1 MIYWF
6 GDTEHSVR
14 FRIFGQEGMNLKP
27 VEEIESFLKS
37 PPKDAEALLFS
48 ETQMS
53 KSLGFAPFVPENLI
67 SLKFCDGFRFEN
79 KKWVPVCSYLD
90 VFKKV
95 FSSSS
100 HFLDTSKAVLVVGDL
115 EPARAAVMTF
125 FKMGFRDFMTL
136 NQDKKTSTWL
146 EGVKKG
152 LFGIQVQNL
161 GSRDLVNL
169 SGNASVLINAVY
181 DPGEVQFQQ
190 ELSYLN
196 FLYRPALILD
206 FMSESFLFNV
216 VEETQEKELKFLH
229 RELIEKSCALW
240 WKTKN

>member
-6 GDTEHSVR
+6 GDTEESVR
-14 FRIFGQEGMNLKP
+14 FKIFSQEGMTLTP
-27 VEEIESFLKS
+27 IEEIGSFLKS
-37 PPKDAEALLFS
+37 PPEDAEGLLFS

-53 KSLGFAPFVPENLI
+53 KALGLAPFVPENLI
-67 SLKFCDGFRFEN
+67 SLKFSDGFRFEN
-79 KKWVPVCSYLD
+79 KKWVPVCSYLT
-90 VFKKV
+90 VFRTV

-100 HFLDTSKAVLVVGDL
+100 HFLDTSKAVLVVGEL
-115 EPARAAVMTF
+115 EPARAAMMTL
-125 FKMGFRDFMTL
+125 FKMGFMEFMTL
-136 NQDKKTSTWL
+136 NQDKNSPTWL
-146 EGVKKG
+146 EGAKKG

-181 DPGEVQFQQ
+181 EPKEVQFQQ

-206 FMSESFLFNV
+206 FMSESFLFDV